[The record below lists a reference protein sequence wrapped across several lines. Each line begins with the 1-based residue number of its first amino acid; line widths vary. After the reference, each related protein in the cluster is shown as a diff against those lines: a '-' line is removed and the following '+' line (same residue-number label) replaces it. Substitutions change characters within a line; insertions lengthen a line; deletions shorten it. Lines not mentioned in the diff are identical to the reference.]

1 MLIRQKSKLEQ
12 FFYSSWK
19 WVVKQQR
26 QRAPSAMHLAQELL
40 TNVECSG
47 GSRNC
52 AKETRALKMRSTVA
66 GHWKLTAT
74 SWDDRRSWAS
84 YNYTRSYWRTQRQ
97 PFYGLAF
104 GTGSKLERW
113 KSSISG
119 CLMSWPQIKQI
130 VVLKKCHLLV
140 VYATS
145 MNHLSTK
152 LWCMMKSGFY
162 TTSNS
167 HLSGWTEKKLQS
179 TSPNQVC

>member
-26 QRAPSAMHLAQELL
+26 QLAPSAMHLAQELL
-40 TNVECSG
+40 TNVEWSG

-52 AKETRALKMRSTVA
+52 AKETRDLKMRSTVA

-74 SWDDRRSWAS
+74 SWEDHWSWSS
-84 YNYTRSYWRTQRQ
+84 YNYTRSYWRTQGQ
-97 PFYGLAF
+97 PLYGLAF

-119 CLMSWPQIKQI
+119 CLMSWPQIKKNRHFEVSSFLI
-130 VVLKKCHLLV
+130 L
-140 VYATS
+140 YN
-145 MNHLSTK
+145 NHEPFLDQNLTCEEEWI
-152 LWCMMKSGFY
+152 L
-162 TTSNS
+162 
-167 HLSGWTEKKLQS
+167 
-179 TSPNQVC
+179 